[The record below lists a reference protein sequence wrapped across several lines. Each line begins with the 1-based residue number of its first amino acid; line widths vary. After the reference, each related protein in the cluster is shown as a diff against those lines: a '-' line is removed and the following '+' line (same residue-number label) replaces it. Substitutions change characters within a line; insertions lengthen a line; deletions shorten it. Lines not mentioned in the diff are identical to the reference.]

1 MQLRYAKF
9 NDSRRVVAQSS
20 SRWLVFLAMCCVA
33 VSGCASMTD
42 KGKGKTKEDS
52 KWSLFKKKEYQ
63 IPQSMNVTW
72 VHDIISVPGKP
83 PTRGFGGRIYFY
95 NEKSQTIPVDGE
107 VMVYG
112 FDDTYES
119 HEGVGMDQ
127 ADKRYRFTPEQFTTH
142 FSEGDLGASYSI
154 WVPWDA
160 AAGAKKKVM
169 LIPTFKSKDGKV
181 IRGNAATL
189 LLPGWSEE
197 EAAGKVIQAGATHA
211 NKNQQGV
218 QLASATGLPTQSG
231 ANVLGQTNAMGA
243 DALGQER
250 PKTTTIQ
257 MPARAAARVQPL
269 LTPEQATQLLEQA
282 RSANFDPATLQQ
294 FGVQP
299 PAGAGGV
306 STGVVPAMGNATGV
320 SGAQGMPVGMNS
332 QDMSMQRAMNSGSTP
347 LFHVPSAGMSPSLLP
362 GMPNQLSVM
371 PNATM
376 SNTTSGAGTSFGQQG
391 QIQAGIG
398 MQPQQVHSGLNQHQV
413 QASSNA
419 PSTSYPLR

>member
-1 MQLRYAKF
+1 M
-9 NDSRRVVAQSS
+9 AQSS

-160 AAGAKKKVM
+160 APGAKKKVM

-197 EAAGKVIQAGATHA
+197 EAAGKVIQAGATQA

-218 QLASATGLPTQSG
+218 QLASATGLPIQSG

-391 QIQAGIG
+391 QVQAGIG